1 MVSNINYNT
10 ITAIVDIISVPNEE
24 ILEAER
30 QRVRSEYEQEMKEM
44 REKYK
49 TEQQSKAK
57 MQAEVEEMKR
67 QYDEKLKELNDRAK
81 TATER
86 SPRAAAVTAENGSV
100 VENEEVDKE
109 NEQNEQNEEQK
120 AAMEKYFSHLSF

>member
-1 MVSNINYNT
+1 ML
-10 ITAIVDIISVPNEE
+10 AVPNEE

-49 TEQQSKAK
+49 SEQQSI
-57 MQAEVEEMKR
+57 QAEKEEMKR
-67 QYDEKLKELNDRAK
+67 QYEEKLQEVNDRAK

-86 SPRAAAVTAENGSV
+86 SHRTSVTKENV
-100 VENEEVDKE
+100 VESEEVNKD
-109 NEQNEQNEEQK
+109 NEQNEEQK
-120 AAMEKYFSHLSF
+120 AAMEK